1 MKNFSMKRKNSK
13 TFILSY
19 KVEKDQMIVRLASK
33 EKYVIPYTLE
43 NEKNVK
49 SRMEEQI
56 LNVCAFENKQK
67 EKFSDAIVNFILAI
81 VIVIVSI
88 YALVLQPKGIHFAW
102 GIVGI
107 AVGGLLAVLA
117 IGVMACSKK
126 KIKDIYKNRMFITHE
141 KRLNENAK
149 INSNILFG
157 TTNKTRTLIASTLL
171 NKQPAFTFNT
181 VDRMKY
187 KELKQIL
194 ENIDRAEQFGFE
206 YQNEKEESPKEE
218 PLKKETKNKRKRVV
232 SHPVY

>member
-1 MKNFSMKRKNSK
+1 MKNFSMKRKDSK

-19 KVEKDQMIVRLASK
+19 KVEKDQMIIRLASK

-49 SRMEEQI
+49 SRMEEQV

-67 EKFSDAIVNFILAI
+67 GKFSDAIVNFILAI
-81 VIVIVSI
+81 VIVFISI
-88 YALVLQPKGIHFAW
+88 YVLVLQPKGIHFAW

-107 AVGGLLAVLA
+107 VVGGLLAVLA
-117 IGVMACSKK
+117 IGVMVRSRK
-126 KIKDIYKNRMFITHE
+126 KIKDIYKNRMFIAHE

-157 TTNKTRTLIASTLL
+157 TTNKTRTLIASNLL
-171 NKQPAFTFNT
+171 NKKPAFTFNT

-206 YQNEKEESPKEE
+206 YQNEKEENPKKESS
-218 PLKKETKNKRKRVV
+218 KKETKNKRKRVV
-232 SHPVY
+232 SRPVY